1 MAEALGEADT
11 SEMYSPLMNT
21 KMLKAQDFLPDGTMD
36 LLTPSSKINLQTT
49 QNKSARRRQQ
59 FTGSIEDLPQNENKR
74 VLFEKINEVNLAE

>member
-36 LLTPSSKINLQTT
+36 LLTPSSKINMQTT
-49 QNKSARRRQQ
+49 QNKSARRRQ
-59 FTGSIEDLPQNENKR
+59 
-74 VLFEKINEVNLAE
+74 